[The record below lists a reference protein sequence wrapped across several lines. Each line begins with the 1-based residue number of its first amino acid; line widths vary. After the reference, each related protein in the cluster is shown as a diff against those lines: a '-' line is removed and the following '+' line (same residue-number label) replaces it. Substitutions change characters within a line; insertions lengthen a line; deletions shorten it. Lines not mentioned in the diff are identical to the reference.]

1 MTESPLINTLKS
13 LFILGVEWTIE
24 EVISTM
30 FSFIRAAK
38 VLERLVISEDTLNSP
53 DFIAA
58 VTETEESEKI
68 FSVLCQKIEFSR

>member
-1 MTESPLINTLKS
+1 MTESPLIDTLKS

-38 VLERLVISEDTLNSP
+38 VLERFVISEDTLNSP

-58 VTETEESEKI
+58 VTETEDSEKI